1 MNYIEILLDERQIGV
16 PDGWSTY
23 EILEHL
29 VVNDENLFRD
39 PSFSGKMIIDL
50 SLSLNPCW
58 FDRGFYS
65 INTLFD

>member
-1 MNYIEILLDERQIGV
+1 MNYIDILLDESKIGV

-39 PSFSGKMIIDL
+39 PSFLGKMIIDL

-58 FDRGFYS
+58 FEAAVDS
-65 INTLFD
+65 IQLIH